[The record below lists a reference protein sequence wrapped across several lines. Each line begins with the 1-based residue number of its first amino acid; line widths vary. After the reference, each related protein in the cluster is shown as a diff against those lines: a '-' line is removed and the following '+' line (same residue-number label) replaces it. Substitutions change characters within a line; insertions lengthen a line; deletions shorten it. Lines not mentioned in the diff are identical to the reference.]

1 MTLRLGPF
9 FLCAVLLSGCK
20 PSSAPTQPPPSLR
33 VGVLD
38 ELFMNGDVVIRIKA
52 AEQDL
57 PGDDWRNQPE
67 RGKYNVSRSQRAS
80 DLAKVLLEP
89 VPRRLQGLSVEE
101 LVGSLKVFPSGNYG
115 SFDGVAYYVYLIGNR
130 SIMEELRRRP
140 QSELETLRRF
150 KEDRRMIYTGD
161 SGGVWT
167 IGDLVINDLLT
178 SRTNGQPKD

>member
-1 MTLRLGPF
+1 MTTRLAPF
-9 FLCAVLLSGCK
+9 LICAVLLSGCR
-20 PSSAPTQPPPSLR
+20 PSSAPKQSAQSFR

-57 PGDDWRNQPE
+57 PGDDWANQPQG
-67 RGKYNVSRSQRAS
+67 GKHNVTRSQRSS

-89 VPRRLQGLSVEE
+89 VPRRLEGLSVEE
-101 LVGSLKVFPSGNYG
+101 LVESLKVFPYGNYG
-115 SFDGVAYYVYLIGNR
+115 SFEGVAYYVYLVGNR

-140 QSELETLRRF
+140 RSELETLRRF
-150 KEDRRMIYTGD
+150 KEDRRMIYTGA

-167 IGDLVINDLLT
+167 IGDLVSNDLLT
-178 SRTNGQPKD
+178 NRTNAQPKD